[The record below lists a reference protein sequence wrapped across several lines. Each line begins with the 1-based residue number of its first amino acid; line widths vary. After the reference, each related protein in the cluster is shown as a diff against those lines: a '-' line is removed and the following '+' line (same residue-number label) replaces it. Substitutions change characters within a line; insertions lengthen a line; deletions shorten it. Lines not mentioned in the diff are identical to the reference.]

1 MRSGVVVRFRERRV
15 NRPLYIDRRN
25 FYDAAMMKRVLSVFA
40 VAGTVAIAAV
50 SDQATKPK
58 FDLAQVPKWS
68 PDDLA
73 FFLQGSMSTEV
84 VPERVLRAFIKIYPD
99 LFPASDLAYLGLIP
113 DPQFGWP
120 IGFSRKTEVKHLGG
134 QSAVGINCASC
145 HVAQITSSTAKEP
158 IRILGATSHFN
169 VEAFFGAVLVS
180 TFKTSE
186 PASMRLFLNAYF
198 ANPALDAAWE
208 AQQAKITERMAAD
221 PFGGK
226 DIAPGDLHQ
235 IAPGELE
242 LANDAAGLPE
252 LAHSML
258 KLFHNMRAALHVPDQ
273 PPDKVPPASGPGR
286 NDAFGLLSASLLN
299 RPQPYAPIKFGLVWN
314 VDQRTWVHWDGNTK
328 SPIARNL
335 LASLGLGAPLHGK
348 RGDLD
353 FATVKRQTDLSESIR
368 PPKYPFAID
377 RDAAKRGAAHFESKC
392 ASCHGGPESDKR
404 LYSIAEVGTDPHRA
418 ELFTEKQAEGFNKF
432 LAELEAVGYE
442 PPKEFGVRSTGKYWA
457 ATLGGVWARSPY
469 LHNGSVRTMQDLL
482 TAPAQRAKSFHRGSQ
497 EYDPNQM
504 GYTDGGLYVFD
515 TAGEGNSNSG
525 HDYGTKLSAE
535 QKRELMEYLK
545 TL

>member
-1 MRSGVVVRFRERRV
+1 MGEG
-15 NRPLYIDRRN
+15 N
-25 FYDAAMMKRVLSVFA
+25 FLRCRAMKTILSV
-40 VAGTVAIAAV
+40 VALGAAAAV
-50 SDQATKPK
+50 TFAADQPARAKIDP
-58 FDLAQVPKWS
+58 AQIPKWS
-68 PDDLA
+68 AEDLD
-73 FFLQGSMSTEV
+73 FFLHGSMSTEV

-113 DPQFGWP
+113 DPAFGWP
-120 IGFSRKTEVKHLGG
+120 IGFSRKAEVKHLGG
-134 QSAVGINCASC
+134 LSGVGINCASC
-145 HVAQITSSTAKEP
+145 HVAQIHSSGNKEP
-158 IRILGATSHFN
+158 LRILGTTSHFN
-169 VEAFFGAVLVS
+169 VEAYFGSVLVS

-186 PASMRLFLNAYF
+186 PASMKLFLAAYF
-198 ANPALDAAWE
+198 NNPALDAAWE
-208 AQQAKITERMAAD
+208 AQQAKITETMAAD
-221 PFGGK
+221 PFGSQNLP
-226 DIAPGDLHQ
+226 PGELHQ
-235 IAPGELE
+235 IPPAELD
-242 LANDAAGLPE
+242 LAADAANLPQV
-252 LAHSML
+252 AHSML

-273 PPDKVPPASGPGR
+273 PPEKAPPASGPGR
-286 NDAFGLLSASLLN
+286 NDAFGILAASLLN
-299 RPQPYAPIKFGLVWN
+299 KPQPYAPTKFGLVWD

-335 LASLGLGAPLHGK
+335 LASLGLGAPLHGN

-377 RDAAKRGAAHFESKC
+377 RPAAKRGAAHFEAKC

-404 LYSIAEVGTDPHRA
+404 LYSVAEVGTDPHRA

-457 ATLGGVWARSPY
+457 ATLNGVWARSPY
-469 LHNGSVRTMQDLL
+469 LHNGSVRTIQELL
-482 TAPAQRAKSFHRGSQ
+482 TAPAQRAKTFHRGSQ

-504 GYTDGGLYVFD
+504 GYTDGGVYVFD

-525 HDYGTKLSAE
+525 HDYGTKLTAE
-535 QKRELMEYLK
+535 QKRELVEYLK